1 MLSKEI
7 LKRGALDES
16 VSDSVQVGT
25 IHVQCE
31 SKKIPPRGPDIFF
44 FTNGSE
50 FVNDFYIPIKR
61 SYLR

>member
-31 SKKIPPRGPDIFF
+31 SKKSPQG
-44 FTNGSE
+44 T
-50 FVNDFYIPIKR
+50 
-61 SYLR
+61 